1 MSYLY
6 DIRIIA
12 LDQHGNLRSVSSL
25 MLTELFGK
33 SPRRDAVD
41 YWTSPAGDA
50 NEVVQDHWDMNGW
63 DIAASYPDGY
73 VAEWAEVYP

>member
-12 LDQHGNLRSVSSL
+12 LDQHGNPRSVSTY
-25 MLTELFGK
+25 MLTELRSVVEGH
-33 SPRRDAVD
+33 AAD

-50 NEVVQDHWDMNGW
+50 NEIVQDHWDMNGW
-63 DIAASYPDGY
+63 DIADTYPDGY